1 MKIIII
7 AIALLLILGVSI
19 AGITSGITQIG
30 TEPVLK
36 TKEIPDIE
44 YQEIKSVLEK
54 GGVTIDDKIGL
65 DINWVEKNCANDLN
79 TIYDENGLQTSSIII
94 GTTCEYELYKKNLF
108 GGATINVSYNTN
120 DSAIQIQE
128 KLDQAIQNKVEFVK
142 GVWEERQEKIEGL
155 NQTGVTNF
163 KTDKKVI
170 GEIK

>member
-1 MKIIII
+1 MKRYTII

-108 GGATINVSYNTN
+108 GGATIKVSYNTN
-120 DSAIQIQE
+120 ESAIQIQE
-128 KLDQAIQNKVEFVK
+128 KLDQAIQNKIKFVK
-142 GVWEERQEKIEGL
+142 GVWEERQSISEEINTIG
-155 NQTGVTNF
+155 TTNF
-163 KTDKKVI
+163 KTNKQIVEPK
-170 GEIK
+170 